1 MSEARPYI
9 GGQAVIEGVMMRS
22 PTGVAVAV
30 RRPDGS
36 LVVREGPVAGSTAS
50 WRKLPL
56 LRGVN
61 TLVESMSLGYSA
73 LQFSADQQMLGE
85 ESAPGA
91 AAPEATGAEGLARPG
106 SVGPAAASAGSAA
119 ASAGPAPASG
129 SGGSRAAMALSMLIA
144 IGLFIALP
152 QGLAVGLS
160 RLFGWELGV
169 QDFAFHALT
178 GGFKLLVLTAY
189 MLFIG
194 RIEEIRRVFQYHGAE
209 HKTIYA
215 YEAGLELTVGNVKAQ
230 SALHPR
236 CGTTFLVVVVVL
248 SILVGSVVT
257 PLVLPHAEGLL
268 GQAQTLV
275 LRIALLPVIA
285 AIGYELQ
292 RFSARYCSTGPLR
305 FVNYPGFLF
314 QKITTREPD
323 ERQIEVAIAAMQS
336 AVWRERAGATA
347 ATEERVETFGTLEGV
362 LARFSAQPAE

>member
-22 PTGVAVAV
+22 PSGVAVAV

-36 LVVREGPVAGSTAS
+36 LVVREGPVPGSSSA
-50 WRKLPL
+50 WRKWPL
-56 LRGVN
+56 VRGVH
-61 TLVESMSLGYSA
+61 TLVESMSLGYRA
-73 LQFSADQQMLGE
+73 LQFSADQQMEAE
-85 ESAPGA
+85 EPGAGGGASAAGAPGA
-91 AAPEATGAEGLARPG
+91 SEQPG
-106 SVGPAAASAGSAA
+106 
-119 ASAGPAPASG
+119 SG
-129 SGGSRAAMALSMLIA
+129 SGLTMVVSLLFA

-152 QGLAVGLS
+152 QGLAAGVS
-160 RLFGWELGV
+160 RLFGWDLGV

-178 GGFKLLVLTAY
+178 GGFKLLVLTTY
-189 MLFIG
+189 MVLIG
-194 RIEEIRRVFQYHGAE
+194 RVEEIRRVFQYHGAE

-215 YEAGLELTVGNVKAQ
+215 YEAGLALSVENVKKQ

-248 SILVGSVVT
+248 SILVGSTVT
-257 PLVLPHAEGLL
+257 PFVLPHAEGWT
-268 GQAQTLV
+268 GQLQALA
-275 LRIALLPVIA
+275 LRISLLPLIA

-305 FVNYPGFLF
+305 FLNYPGFLF

-336 AVWRERAGATA
+336 AVWRERAGADVA
-347 ATEERVETFGTLEGV
+347 EAERVETFGSLDGV
-362 LARFSAQPAE
+362 LARFSAQAAPTAHAAE

>member
-30 RRPDGS
+30 RRPDGT
-36 LVVREGPVAGSTAS
+36 LVVREGPVDGGQVA
-50 WRKLPL
+50 WRKWPL
-56 LRGVN
+56 LRGVH
-61 TLVESMSLGYSA
+61 TLVESMSLGYRA
-73 LQFSADQQMLGE
+73 LQFSADQQLPKGDVGGGG
-85 ESAPGA
+85 SLDGA
-91 AAPEATGAEGLARPG
+91 KPEA
-106 SVGPAAASAGSAA
+106 
-119 ASAGPAPASG
+119 
-129 SGGSRAAMALSMLIA
+129 GSRQGSSAMMAFSLLFA
-144 IGLFIALP
+144 IGLFVALP
-152 QGLAVGLS
+152 QGLAAGLS
-160 RLFGWELGV
+160 RLFGWNLGV

-178 GGFKLLVLTAY
+178 GAFKLLVLTSY
-189 MLFIG
+189 MVFIG

-215 YEAGLELTVGNVKAQ
+215 YEAGLPLTVDNVKAQ

-257 PLVLPHAEGLL
+257 PVVLPSAEGVV
-268 GQAQTLV
+268 GQLHALV
-275 LRIALLPVIA
+275 LRISLLPLIA

-305 FVNYPGFLF
+305 FLNYPGFLF
-314 QKITTREPD
+314 QKLTTREPD

-336 AVWRERAGATA
+336 AVWREHVGVSASR
-347 ATEERVETFGTLEGV
+347 EERVEVFGSLDGV
-362 LARFSAQPAE
+362 LARFQAQPPQAAE

>member
-61 TLVESMSLGYSA
+61 TLVESMSLGYRA
-73 LQFSADQQMLGE
+73 LQFSADQQMVGE
-85 ESAPGA
+85 ESASA
-91 AAPEATGAEGLARPG
+91 AAPDAAGVVSVAGATAARPG
-106 SVGPAAASAGSAA
+106 GAEPAA
-119 ASAGPAPASG
+119 ASG
-129 SGGSRAAMALSMLIA
+129 SGGSKAAMALSMLIA
-144 IGLFIALP
+144 VGLFVALP
-152 QGLAVGLS
+152 QGLAAGLS

-178 GGFKLLVLTAY
+178 GVFKLLVLTTY
-189 MLFIG
+189 MVFIG

-257 PLVLPHAEGLL
+257 PFVLPHAEGLV
-268 GQAQTLV
+268 GQVQTLV

-336 AVWRERAGATA
+336 AVWRERAGAAA